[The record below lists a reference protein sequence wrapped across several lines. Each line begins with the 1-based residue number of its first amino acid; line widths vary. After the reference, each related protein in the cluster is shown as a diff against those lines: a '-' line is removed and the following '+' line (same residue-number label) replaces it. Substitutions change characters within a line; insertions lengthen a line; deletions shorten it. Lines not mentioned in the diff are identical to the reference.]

1 MVTWDAD
8 TAKSFRRGAEPAL
21 NGARPIVDGAAAIGP
36 LYVVEDD
43 VMFRDSVAFMLRSAG
58 IVVADP
64 MTGRDF
70 VAIAERLPP
79 GCVLVDLRMP
89 EVDGF
94 AVLAA
99 LAPRSREFPAIV
111 VTGHG
116 DRASAETAGR
126 LGAVAFL
133 QKPFDECVLLA
144 AIASATRHLRNT
156 DRYTPTLGQRGRLS
170 PRVT

>member
-1 MVTWDAD
+1 MQGGSGRAPV
-8 TAKSFRRGAEPAL
+8 
-21 NGARPIVDGAAAIGP
+21 
-36 LYVVEDD
+36 YVVDDD
-43 VMFRDSVAFMLRSAG
+43 VMFRDSVVFLLRSAG
-58 IVVADP
+58 IVVNDP

-70 VAIAERLPP
+70 VAVVESLPP

-99 LAPRSREFPAIV
+99 LAPRADQFPVIV

-116 DRASAETAGR
+116 DSASADHAIR

-133 QKPFDECVLLA
+133 QKPVDEGVLLA
-144 AIASATRHLRNT
+144 AIASATRQMHSTDSTASPTASNT
-156 DRYTPTLGQRGRLS
+156 HPE
-170 PRVT
+170 